1 MENTLSYSMAAL
13 ITQFHEEHHPDLAA
27 DPEFLRE
34 FIASQK
40 WTFAK
45 TMPQWP
51 HWYVVRGK
59 GPSEEDFAKFVHHIR
74 AFGYDEQWHTLN
86 NRYLD
91 FDGYKYWTMGFVYS
105 VTIIII
111 NRGDLSGD
119 PHPLSTMPQK
129 FFAKPA
135 SPGTRPYQQS

>member
-59 GPSEEDFAKFVHHIR
+59 GPKEDDFARFAQHIR
-74 AFGYDEQWHTLN
+74 SFGYDEQWHHHN
-86 NRYLD
+86 HRYLD
-91 FDGYKYWTMGFVYS
+91 IEGHKYWTMGFVYS
-105 VTIIII
+105 VTIII
-111 NRGDLSGD
+111 NRCELSGE
-119 PHPLSTMPQK
+119 PHPFCMTPQR

-135 SPGTRPYQQS
+135 SP